1 MHDVRVLKVKI
12 TVKLVGL
19 FRIDRFKEEVFDY
32 PSGTRALEVI
42 ENLKLPKGVI
52 GIILINGMH
61 ASDQDILNE
70 GDTLSI
76 LPLLDGG

>member
-1 MHDVRVLKVKI
+1 MKI

-19 FRIDRFKEEVFDY
+19 FRIGRFKEEVLEY
-32 PSGTRALEVI
+32 SSGTRAAEVI
-42 ENLKLPKGVI
+42 ESLKLPKDVI

-61 ASDQDILNE
+61 AGEKDVLNNEDI
-70 GDTLSI
+70 LSI

>member
-1 MHDVRVLKVKI
+1 MKI

-19 FRIDRFKEEVFDY
+19 FRIGRFKEE
-32 PSGTRALEVI
+32 TLECASDSSDNEII
-42 ENLKLPKGVI
+42 EHLRLPRDVL
-52 GIILINGMH
+52 GIILINGVH
-61 ASDQDILNE
+61 ADEKDLLKD